1 MIPSEVIVIVILF
14 GLAILLAFF
23 LINNMCRPNYYKIIN
38 I

>member
-1 MIPSEVIVIVILF
+1 MIPSEIIVIVILV
-14 GLAILLAFF
+14 GLAILLVFF